1 MMMLR
6 KMMIG
11 SDVLYLNLVNLLGL
25 MMNLLWLLLLLLL
38 LRLLLLLWNWRM
50 RSLMGLLLLL
60 LLLLSLLMLLLLLL
74 LLLKDDV
81 VLGRR
86 LNSFRRSG
94 LRDEFLSG
102 TDVPGPGFAECYET
116 DFDVGIDLHES
127 VVNFSLWTL
136 EKSFGLRDH
145 GNRALRIFDF
155 LFALPRVVGGSGELK
170 IVVDD
175 FLFVRRQFGGQAG
188 FLL

>member
-1 MMMLR
+1 
-6 KMMIG
+6 
-11 SDVLYLNLVNLLGL
+11 
-25 MMNLLWLLLLLLL
+25 
-38 LRLLLLLWNWRM
+38 M

-60 LLLLSLLMLLLLLL
+60 LLLLSLLMLMLLLLLLL

-86 LNSFRRSG
+86 LNSFGRSG

-116 DFDVGIDLHES
+116 DFDVGIDLREIHEDKSETDREVDMGTDKNENDTASLFQEMRVSFKIAHLHES

-145 GNRALRIFDF
+145 GNRAV
-155 LFALPRVVGGSGELK
+155 RV
-170 IVVDD
+170 
-175 FLFVRRQFGGQAG
+175 
-188 FLL
+188 

>member
-1 MMMLR
+1 
-6 KMMIG
+6 
-11 SDVLYLNLVNLLGL
+11 
-25 MMNLLWLLLLLLL
+25 
-38 LRLLLLLWNWRM
+38 M

-86 LNSFRRSG
+86 LNSFGRSG

-116 DFDVGIDLHES
+116 DFDVGIDLREIHEDKS
-127 VVNFSLWTL
+127 ETDREVDMGTDKNKNDTASLFHRGVYSSTQFYLIPPPPVGPFNSPPGLKGFCLLPQWRFIRVVFAFYACVCVKILRFFSL
-136 EKSFGLRDH
+136 
-145 GNRALRIFDF
+145 F
-155 LFALPRVVGGSGELK
+155 LFYSL
-170 IVVDD
+170 
-175 FLFVRRQFGGQAG
+175 
-188 FLL
+188 